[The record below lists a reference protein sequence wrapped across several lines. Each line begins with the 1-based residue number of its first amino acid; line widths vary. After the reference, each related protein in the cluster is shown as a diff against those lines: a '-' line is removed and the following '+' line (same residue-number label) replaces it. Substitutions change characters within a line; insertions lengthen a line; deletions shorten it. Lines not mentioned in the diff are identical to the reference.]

1 MEENTKGGKTTT
13 YELRLI
19 NNLDSEDMEP
29 NDKDYSVICSL
40 SAKEFSD
47 ICKQL
52 AAIDDKIS
60 LEADKQGVTLKV
72 SGDLG
77 KAEISLN
84 NHFSDELERNIQIQL
99 NDS

>member
-1 MEENTKGGKTTT
+1 M
-13 YELRLI
+13 
-19 NNLDSEDMEP
+19 
-29 NDKDYSVICSL
+29 
-40 SAKEFSD
+40 
-47 ICKQL
+47 CKQL

-84 NHFSDELERNIQIQL
+84 NHFSDEMERNIQIQL
-99 NDS
+99 NDSYEPNTFSSKYLLLFNKCSSFSPNVTICLHSEKPMVIK